1 MQHKA
6 TFSVIFKS
14 LVSLAI
20 APVLFSAVLL
30 VARYDKT
37 FAQSPAPSQ
46 TFPLPSSLPSGTTVK
61 LDGSSSLTGTN
72 NDLKKRFEE
81 KFPGSVI
88 SLSSNGTDAALQALQ
103 KGEIDLAAIGR
114 LLTDEEKA
122 QGLMEAPI
130 SREKIA
136 IIVSPANPFKGSI
149 TDDQFVRIFRGEIK
163 NWSELGGPDVP
174 IRVIDRPASSDT
186 RQALSRYPGFNSG
199 PLQTGANATQVAQDD
214 TPTVIRELGADG
226 ISYAIVDQVVN
237 QPDVVTLPMHDIP
250 PTDPRYPYSQPR
262 NYVYKGQPNPAI
274 VAFLGF
280 ATTTLGQDTSQPPA
294 NPQGSAAVPASPAAS
309 TPGAVPPMTNP
320 APTAAPTTA
329 ATPEQEGGFDL
340 SSLWWLLI
348 PLLGIPLLFWLLK
361 GRGAAAPGVVA
372 ATQSGRMI
380 LVARNC
386 RDAYA
391 YWEVPTETFEE
402 VRRQGGRDLKV
413 RLHDVTD
420 VPGLDGQTPHKVQE
434 FSCRENAQDLHIPV
448 DVDDRTYA
456 AELGYVTDTGEWL
469 RIAHSDPV
477 HVPACVPGDSG
488 VGTAATG
495 AATAAAGGVI
505 AGGVAAAARS
515 DSQPGTPAVIPPVP
529 AEPRRTEL
537 KRIVMV
543 PRSNEDAYVYWDVPD
558 AEKAALRAQGGRQL
572 MLRVHDVT
580 GRDLE
585 RQAAHSMREYECDET
600 AWDKHIPLETTDLA
614 GSDVPG
620 RDYVTELG
628 YVTDDNR
635 WLSLVRSDVVHVQ
648 DGTKSVTAP
657 ASGVMDN
664 ASSAIGDATR
674 SITSRLDDA
683 PAAASDAIKAAGA
696 TLAGGAAAV
705 AGASAVTQAFFDRSQ
720 TTGRVEP
727 SQPAQD
733 YRITLE
739 PRGAGQAYVSWD
751 VAEAYKQAL
760 RDRGGRQL
768 TLQIHDATNIDIDYH
783 RPHSTQTYVC
793 NETDQEKYVTIPAA
807 DRDYV
812 ADLGYFTDD
821 NRWLRLA
828 RSMHI
833 HVPANP

>member
-6 TFSVIFKS
+6 TSSVIFKAS
-14 LVSLAI
+14 VSLAI
-20 APVLFSAVLL
+20 APVLFSAVLF
-30 VARYDKT
+30 ATRYDKT
-37 FAQSPAPSQ
+37 LAQSPAPPQ
-46 TFPLPSSLPSGTTVK
+46 TFPLPSSLPNGTTVR
-61 LDGSSSLTGTN
+61 LDGSSSMTATN

-88 SLSSNGTDAALQALQ
+88 SLSSNGTEAALQALQ

-122 QGLMEAPI
+122 QGLTEAPM

-136 IIVSPANPFKGSI
+136 IIVSPANPFQGSI
-149 TDDQFVRIFRGEIK
+149 TDDQFVKIFRGEIK

-174 IRVIDRPASSDT
+174 IRFIDRPASSDT

-214 TPTVIRELGADG
+214 TSAVIKELGADG
-226 ISYAIVDQVVN
+226 ISYAIADQVVN
-237 QPDVVTLPMHDIP
+237 QQDVVALPMHDIP

-262 NYVYKGQPNPAI
+262 NYVYKGQPNPGV

-280 ATTTLGQDTSQPPA
+280 ATATLGQDISPPPA
-294 NPQGSAAVPASPAAS
+294 TPPGAAVVPASPAAPAPEAAAPTTS
-309 TPGAVPPMTNP
+309 P

-329 ATPEQEGGFDL
+329 APAEQEGGFDL
-340 SSLWWLLI
+340 SFLWWLLI

-361 GRGAAAPGVVA
+361 GRGAATPGAAA

-391 YWEVPTETFEE
+391 YWEVPPETFEE
-402 VRRQGGRDLKV
+402 ARRQGGRDLKV

-434 FSCRENAQDLHIPV
+434 FSCSENVQDLHIPV

-456 AELGYVTDTGEWL
+456 AELGYVTNTGEWL

-477 HVPACVPGDSG
+477 HVPACIPDGSEVS
-488 VGTAATG
+488 T

-505 AGGVAAAARS
+505 AGGAAARS
-515 DSQPGTPAVIPPVP
+515 ASQPGTPVI
-529 AEPRRTEL
+529 E
-537 KRIVMV
+537 
-543 PRSNEDAYVYWDVPD
+543 
-558 AEKAALRAQGGRQL
+558 
-572 MLRVHDVT
+572 
-580 GRDLE
+580 
-585 RQAAHSMREYECDET
+585 
-600 AWDKHIPLETTDLA
+600 
-614 GSDVPG
+614 
-620 RDYVTELG
+620 
-628 YVTDDNR
+628 
-635 WLSLVRSDVVHVQ
+635 
-648 DGTKSVTAP
+648 
-657 ASGVMDN
+657 
-664 ASSAIGDATR
+664 DATR
-674 SITSRLDDA
+674 TVTNRLDDI
-683 PAAASDAIKAAGA
+683 PAAASDAIKAAGT

-705 AGASAVTQAFFDRSQ
+705 AGASAAAAALFDRSQ
-720 TTGRVEP
+720 TTGRVETV
-727 SQPAQD
+727 QPASD

-793 NETDQEKYVTIPAA
+793 NETDQEKYVAIPVA

-828 RSMHI
+828 RSMHV